1 MESMM
6 NQALNSK
13 RVAILAKD
21 AFNAKLL
28 EELQEGRHSGQHA

>member
-21 AFNAKLL
+21 AFNAKL
-28 EELQEGRHSGQHA
+28 QEGRHSGQHA